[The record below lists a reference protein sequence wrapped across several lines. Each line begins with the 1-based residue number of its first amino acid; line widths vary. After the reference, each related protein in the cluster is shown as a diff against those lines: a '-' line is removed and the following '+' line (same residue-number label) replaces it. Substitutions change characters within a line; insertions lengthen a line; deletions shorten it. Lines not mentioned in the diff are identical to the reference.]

1 MLDTTR
7 DTDTLRVL
15 PWLIPTLLTLLRTG
29 EPVFRKDVPEYQ
41 FRKVLLEILIR
52 IPVGEPAR
60 TQSAS
65 IVECI
70 LHLLRNDNEDN
81 VILACKIYVDL
92 VRNYRCLTE
101 ENLTSFTTIFQE
113 SQHRMQALVQKYLAE
128 DSEVVDSNEVFSG
141 MDSPKVVAEM
151 SLDMALFSQFSRNM
165 IVPAIKA
172 TIQSS
177 FSLLDLES
185 PAQKKAREDSD
196 AMGSVWTGMST
207 TIKNPTIYHDLISAQ
222 IKVCCDSLIAE
233 ALTNHSYRCFHTLP
247 SLCGIPHPSKVTTTG
262 IDSYYTP
269 FDYNKIVQPMECHCE
284 RYDYFLSITAI
295 YSIFCRSLSSF
306 FVI

>member
-1 MLDTTR
+1 MFNIWVLDLSTKNAVACEIRDMLDTTR
-7 DTDTLRVL
+7 DTDTMRVL
-15 PWLIPTLLTLLRTG
+15 PWLIPTLLNLLRSG

-52 IPVGEPAR
+52 IPMGEPAR
-60 TQSAS
+60 NQSAS
-65 IVECI
+65 IVECL

-113 SQHRMQALVQKYLAE
+113 SQNRMQALVDKYLAE
-128 DSEVVDSNEVFSG
+128 DSEVVDSNLVFPG

-177 FSLLDLES
+177 FNLLDLES
-185 PAQKKAREDSD
+185 PAQKKAREDSE

-207 TIKNPTIYHDLISAQ
+207 TITNHGIYHDLISAQ
-222 IKVCCDSLIAE
+222 IKAC
-233 ALTNHSYRCFHTLP
+233 
-247 SLCGIPHPSKVTTTG
+247 
-262 IDSYYTP
+262 
-269 FDYNKIVQPMECHCE
+269 
-284 RYDYFLSITAI
+284 
-295 YSIFCRSLSSF
+295 
-306 FVI
+306 